1 VTRHLGPVTCFSGTS
16 VARIVVVMIRRIT
29 ALLAMAAIVGLV
41 ILLMWDVYLH
51 HSSAGVDDSRVS
63 ILALAA

>member
-1 VTRHLGPVTCFSGTS
+1 M
-16 VARIVVVMIRRIT
+16 MIRRIT

-51 HSSAGVDDSRVS
+51 HSTAGIDDTRVA
-63 ILALAA
+63 ILGLAS

>member
-1 VTRHLGPVTCFSGTS
+1 MSRHPSPPSQAHPLLAPDT
-16 VARIVVVMIRRIT
+16 VMIRRIT

-51 HSSAGVDDSRVS
+51 HSTAGIDDTRVA
-63 ILALAA
+63 ILGLAS